1 MSQQNNSYFYGRR
14 NTTGRPLNA
23 KNKVNAAVKDS
34 FALLLENNLDQLQDD
49 LDQLKPLDRLKILV
63 DLAGYFLPRLK
74 ATDLQI
80 TEQEAYKP
88 IIIDMSKWD

>member
-1 MSQQNNSYFYGRR
+1 MGDAIPQAARKIQTKLVS
-14 NTTGRPLNA
+14 T
-23 KNKVNAAVKDS
+23 AVKDS

-49 LDQLKPLDRLKILV
+49 LDQLKALDRLKILV
-63 DLAGYFLPRLK
+63 DLAGYFLPKRLK